1 LFASSKKLGTNMA
14 QPSQTNIYI
23 LRLEGGKYYIGKS
36 NNPMK
41 RYEEHLRGEGSAW
54 TKKYRP
60 VGVERIV
67 SNTSSFDEDKY
78 TKEYMSKYG
87 IENVRGGSYCEIKL
101 DDFQIEAL
109 QVEIWGANNKCK
121 RCGRSGHFVKDCY
134 ATFDVNG
141 YRIDGDSDSS
151 GSESDSDYDS
161 DDIVW
166 ACGKCDKEFSDEETC
181 DRHEHH
187 CRGNYMVISQQ
198 DNSFRCYCCGKTGH
212 YARNCPQS
220 YDSN

>member
-1 LFASSKKLGTNMA
+1 MSHAM
-14 QPSQTNIYI
+14 QTNIYI
-23 LRLEGGKYYIGKS
+23 LRLESGKYYVGKS
-36 NNPMK
+36 KNPMK
-41 RYEEHLRGEGSAW
+41 RYEEHLKGEGSAW

-67 SNTSSFDEDKY
+67 SNANAFDEDRY

-87 IENVRGGSYCEIKL
+87 IENVRGGSYCEVTL

-141 YRIDGDSDSS
+141 YRISDESSDSD
-151 GSESDSDYDS
+151 SDSDYDS
-161 DDIVW
+161 EDVVW
-166 ACGKCDKEFSDEETC
+166 GCGKCDKEFSDEDTC
-181 DRHEHH
+181 DRHERH
-187 CRGNYMVISQQ
+187 CRGNYIVVSSEE
-198 DNSFRCYCCGKTGH
+198 DRSFGSFRCYCCGKTGH
-212 YARNCPQS
+212 YARDCREQNES
-220 YDSN
+220 D